1 MVAMKSSMMNRLGW
15 AREVRVSAEAE
26 VLPTIVSWVYRV
38 KLSRDTMKGESAA
51 GYQVGVI
58 EIRSIFDAS
67 ARSSASLIGRMSK
80 GELMS

>member
-38 KLSRDTMKGESAA
+38 KSSRDTIEGESAA
-51 GYQVGVI
+51 G
-58 EIRSIFDAS
+58 
-67 ARSSASLIGRMSK
+67 LC
-80 GELMS
+80 

>member
-1 MVAMKSSMMNRLGW
+1 
-15 AREVRVSAEAE
+15 
-26 VLPTIVSWVYRV
+26 
-38 KLSRDTMKGESAA
+38 MKGESAA